1 MTRLRLDSDLLQ
13 VGRMFPEKTIA
24 EYLSG
29 AALRYPDKLAYAYDR
44 VEHTWREVDERV
56 NRLSRLLQRRGIGRG
71 DVVASCCHDG
81 PALVEIL
88 FACARI
94 GAIRVGINYRYA
106 PAEVSKLLLHC
117 NAKLL
122 IVQDDLQHLA
132 PNGLGLSMLSCG
144 DGQQEMGELA
154 TLMAT
159 ESPLPVESL
168 ATEQDVAQICYTT
181 GSTGEPKGAVWTH
194 RGLTQSMTHTLLDLS
209 MGPTDV
215 WLHCLPGAGVPS
227 VLALWNVILGSSSV
241 IMKGFD
247 PAGALRAI
255 ERYKVTRTVWV
266 PTMLSAVCQVAEAG
280 SYNVSSLR
288 RISYGSA
295 PTPPALIRRALK
307 TFVGAQ
313 FDQWYGS
320 TEGAGGW
327 FTQLTPQDHERAL
340 SGEESLLE
348 SCGKPMHHAELK
360 VVDEKDTP
368 VPVGTVGEVCVRGPF
383 VMEGYLKQP
392 ELSAKTL
399 AGGWLHTGDMGRLD
413 SEGYLYLVDRKQFMI
428 ITGGYNVYPVE
439 VENVLASHPMVLEV
453 CVFGVP
459 DDQWGEAVQAL
470 VVPRP
475 GTRPELDDIRAWCK
489 NHLASFKVPKSIRLE
504 ESLLRGPTGK
514 ILKRVI
520 RDQFVAEL
528 KAK

>member
-1 MTRLRLDSDLLQ
+1 
-13 VGRMFPEKTIA
+13 MFPEKTISD
-24 EYLSG
+24 YLG
-29 AALRYPDKLAYAYDR
+29 GVAKRYPDKLAYAYER
-44 VEHTWREVDERV
+44 LEHTWREVDERV
-56 NRLSRLLQRRGIGRG
+56 NQLCRVLQRQGIQRG

-81 PALVEIL
+81 PVLVETL

-94 GAIRVGINYRYA
+94 GAIRVGVNYRYA
-106 PAEVSKLLLHC
+106 PAEVRKLLAHC
-117 NAKLL
+117 NASLL
-122 IVQDDLQHLA
+122 IVQDDLAHLA
-132 PNGLGLSMLSCG
+132 PDGQDLILIRCG
-144 DGQQEMGELA
+144 DGQKEMGDLA
-154 TLMAT
+154 SLMAQ
-159 ESPLPVESL
+159 ESSDAVPGL
-168 ATEQDVAQICYTT
+168 AVEQDVAQICYTT

-194 RGLTQSMTHTLLDLS
+194 RSLTQSMGHTLLDLS
-209 MGPTDV
+209 MTPNDV

-227 VLALWNVILGSSSV
+227 VLAIWNVVLGFSNV

-247 PAGALRAI
+247 PASALRAI
-255 ERYKVTRTVWV
+255 EKYKVTRTVWV
-266 PTMLSAVCQVAEAG
+266 PTMLSAVCQVAEGG
-280 SYNVSSLR
+280 SYAVSSLR

-327 FTQLTPQDHERAL
+327 FTQLTPEDHERAL

-348 SCGKPMHHAELK
+348 SCGKPMHHAEIK
-360 VVDEKDTP
+360 VVDEQGEA
-368 VPVGTVGEVCVRGPF
+368 VAVGTVGEVCVRGPF
-383 VMEGYLKQP
+383 VMEGYLHQP
-392 ELSAKTL
+392 ELSARTL

-413 SEGYLYLVDRKQFMI
+413 AEGYLYLVDRKQFMI

-439 VENVLASHPMVLEV
+439 VENVLSSHPMVLEV

-475 GTRPELDDIRAWCK
+475 GTRPEVEDIRQWCK
-489 NHLASFKVPKSIRLE
+489 NHLASFKVPKSIRLQD
-504 ESLLRGPTGK
+504 SLLRGPTGK

-528 KAK
+528 RAG